1 MIGLPRTLIKL
12 EAMKYKQG
20 DKLEKMNQIS
30 RDKSDSRCVDSVNNP
45 LLWELFDLTL
55 RMRSF
60 HVMIGGFSSRAVIHV
75 VIPPG
80 PLSFL
85 TARLSR

>member
-1 MIGLPRTLIKL
+1 
-12 EAMKYKQG
+12 
-20 DKLEKMNQIS
+20 MNQIS

-60 HVMIGGFSSRAVIHV
+60 HAMIGGFSSRAVIHV

>member
-12 EAMKYKQG
+12 EAMKCKQG

-30 RDKSDSRCVDSVNNP
+30 RDKSDGRCVDSVNNP

-60 HVMIGGFSSRAVIHV
+60 HAMIGGFSSRAVIHV